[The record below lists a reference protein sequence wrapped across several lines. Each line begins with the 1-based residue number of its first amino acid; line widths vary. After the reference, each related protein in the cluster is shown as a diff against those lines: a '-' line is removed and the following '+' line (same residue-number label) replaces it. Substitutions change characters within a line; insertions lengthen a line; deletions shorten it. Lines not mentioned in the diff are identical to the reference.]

1 MNCAHSV
8 GESRFLWPLGSDV
21 SSRVSYCKKM
31 RMPPVSLSLNV
42 YLCRCWDGLKIEWL
56 VWEVNKTLDI
66 SSFCWQMSLAAG
78 TLPFLELIVKLFQSS
93 FRKSSLRIISKEN
106 FKTDRFLLPFFSF
119 LSQDRYDWLVCAL
132 VLLLFCILLLL
143 GCNSILRRPNLNLLK
158 AFDGFLM
165 KTSIFILVQM
175 YSIIC
180 HILTCIRY
188 QYDVLF
194 AVVLWPEWNIDGKE
208 ICSGRVLIPF

>member
-42 YLCRCWDGLKIEWL
+42 YLCRCWDGRKIEWL

-106 FKTDRFLLPFFSF
+106 FKTDCFLLPFFSF

-143 GCNSILRRPNLNLLK
+143 GCNSILQRPNLNLLK
-158 AFDGFLM
+158 DFDGFLM

-208 ICSGRVLIPF
+208 ICSGRVLIPL

>member
-56 VWEVNKTLDI
+56 VWEVNKALDI

-78 TLPFLELIVKLFQSS
+78 TLPFLELIVKLFRSS

-106 FKTDRFLLPFFSF
+106 FKTDCFLLPFFSF
-119 LSQDRYDWLVCAL
+119 LSQEYDRYDWSVCL
-132 VLLLFCILLLL
+132 CYYFFVFFCSLDAIR
-143 GCNSILRRPNLNLLK
+143 S
-158 AFDGFLM
+158 FDGQ
-165 KTSIFILVQM
+165 TSICWKPLMASLWKHQFLFW
-175 YSIIC
+175 C
-180 HILTCIRY
+180 RCIR
-188 QYDVLF
+188 
-194 AVVLWPEWNIDGKE
+194 
-208 ICSGRVLIPF
+208 